1 MVLSTHEVNLM
12 LEDKKIKKD
21 TYKLIKY
28 SDEVKEKAVNLGNIL
43 NRSSIIKILSEL
55 REEEKIP
62 DGTSNYNFIKYMVDI
77 LDMFDEVVIFDE
89 RKGSTVTRYVAKYI
103 AVSPYEIALSL
114 LSKSFLSHYSA
125 LYVHDITINNPK
137 DIYINKEQSKKP
149 NKKEHKQ
156 ITQGRIDYAFSKKM
170 RATTMVYNFQYKGE
184 FFRVHVLNSKNT
196 QNTGIIFKQPINF
209 SKKIK
214 VTNLE
219 RTLIDVVVRP
229 QYSGG
234 VKEILDSYIRAK
246 KQLNINKLIKYLDKF
261 DYSYPYFKSIL
272 FFLKYANYNP
282 KILDDFRKKYD
293 KDLNNNV
300 NFYLDYQIVRK
311 NLDKNIGIYYPA
323 FLTESGHDIK
333 RN

>member
-1 MVLSTHEVNLM
+1 M
-12 LEDKKIKKD
+12 LKEKKIKKD

-28 SDEVKEKAVNLGNIL
+28 SDEIKGKSISLGNVL
-43 NRSSIIKILSEL
+43 NRSSIIQILSEL
-55 REEEKIP
+55 KEEEKIP
-62 DGTSNYNFIKYMVDI
+62 KETSNYNFIKYMVNI

-103 AVSPYEIALSL
+103 TVSPYEIALSL

-170 RATTMVYNFQYKGE
+170 RATTLVYNFQYKGE
-184 FFRVHVLNSKNT
+184 FFRVHMLNSKHT
-196 QNTGIIFKQPINF
+196 QNTGVSVKRPINF
-209 SKKIK
+209 SKKIR

-246 KQLNINKLIKYLDKF
+246 KHLNLDKLIEYLNKF

-272 FFLKYANYNP
+272 FFLKYANYNQ
-282 KILDDFRKKYD
+282 KILDDFHKKYD
-293 KDLNNNV
+293 KDLNNSV

-311 NLDKNIGIYYPA
+311 KLDNDIGIYYPA
-323 FLTESGHDIK
+323 FLNESGHDIK

>member
-28 SDEVKEKAVNLGNIL
+28 SDEVKEKAINLGNIL

-125 LYVHDITINNPK
+125 I
-137 DIYINKEQSKKP
+137 
-149 NKKEHKQ
+149 
-156 ITQGRIDYAFSKKM
+156 
-170 RATTMVYNFQYKGE
+170 
-184 FFRVHVLNSKNT
+184 
-196 QNTGIIFKQPINF
+196 
-209 SKKIK
+209 
-214 VTNLE
+214 
-219 RTLIDVVVRP
+219 
-229 QYSGG
+229 
-234 VKEILDSYIRAK
+234 
-246 KQLNINKLIKYLDKF
+246 
-261 DYSYPYFKSIL
+261 
-272 FFLKYANYNP
+272 
-282 KILDDFRKKYD
+282 
-293 KDLNNNV
+293 
-300 NFYLDYQIVRK
+300 
-311 NLDKNIGIYYPA
+311 
-323 FLTESGHDIK
+323 
-333 RN
+333 

>member
-1 MVLSTHEVNLM
+1 MLSIHEVELI
-12 LEDKKIKKD
+12 LEKKKIKKD
-21 TYKLIKY
+21 IYKLIKY
-28 SDEVKEKAVNLGNIL
+28 SDEIKEKSISLGNIL
-43 NRSSIIKILSEL
+43 NRSSIIQILSEL
-55 REEEKIP
+55 RGEEKIP

-77 LDMFDEVVIFDE
+77 LDMFDEIVIFDE
-89 RKGSTVTRYVAKYI
+89 RKGITITRYVAKYI
-103 AVSPYEIALSL
+103 TVSPYEIALSL
-114 LSKSFLSHYSA
+114 LSKTFLSHYSA
-125 LYVHDITINNPK
+125 LYVNDITINNPK

-170 RATTMVYNFQYKGE
+170 RATTLIYNFQYKGE

-196 QNTGIIFKQPINF
+196 KNTGVIFKQPINF
-209 SKKIK
+209 SKKIR

-234 VKEILDSYIRAK
+234 VKEILDSYIRAE
-246 KQLNINKLIKYLDKF
+246 KQLDLDKLVKYLDKF

-272 FFLKYANYNP
+272 FFLKYADYN
-282 KILDDFRKKYD
+282 KKMLNDFRKRYGN
-293 KDLNNNV
+293 DLNNNV

-311 NLDKNIGIYYPA
+311 TLDKNIGIYYPS
-323 FLTESGHDIK
+323 FLEK
-333 RN
+333 EYENKN